1 MLKISPTTPPPQ
13 SFGTVPSN
21 STATSTFTFSNA
33 GNDCISASAI
43 SATPPFQ
50 PVNFSSF
57 VLAPSASQP
66 VTIEFNPNGAVG
78 TFAETINVTASPARG
93 DNSISVTGTSVPPA
107 QLTLRKALLP
117 NEDPGRFN
125 LQIDGVTKQTNVG
138 SGGSTGAQP
147 MSVGSHTVGET
158 GGTGTNLANY
168 STAIDCGA
176 GPVTGTSTTV
186 SLALGDDKTCTITNL
201 GSPRLAV
208 TKVVRPAGD
217 PGLFNLQVDRSTMA
231 GNVGTGGGT
240 GHQPMSVGS
249 HTVGETGGTGT
260 NLANYGTAIDC
271 GAGPVTGTSTTVSL
285 ALGDDKTCTI
295 TNLGPPRLAVTK
307 EVQPAGDPGLFNLQI
322 DWNTIAGNV
331 SAGGTTGAQPMSVGS
346 HTVGETG
353 GGTNLAN
360 YGTAIDCGAGPVAG
374 TSTTVS
380 LALGDDKTC
389 TITNLGPPRL
399 TVNKVLVHP
408 WTQSIRLFNLQID
421 GTTVRANVNSG
432 STGPQIVSPGNHTAS
447 ETGGTGTSLDAFY
460 VVIGGDCAADGTI
473 QLTPG
478 ESKTCTITNYDNY
491 GGCPVQSQCCE
502 PGDGTLGCKRCS
514 APGKGC

>member
-1 MLKISPTTPPPQ
+1 M
-13 SFGTVPSN
+13 
-21 STATSTFTFSNA
+21 
-33 GNDCISASAI
+33 
-43 SATPPFQ
+43 
-50 PVNFSSF
+50 
-57 VLAPSASQP
+57 LAPSASQP

-295 TNLGPPRLAVTK
+295 TNLGPPRL
-307 EVQPAGDPGLFNLQI
+307 
-322 DWNTIAGNV
+322 
-331 SAGGTTGAQPMSVGS
+331 
-346 HTVGETG
+346 
-353 GGTNLAN
+353 
-360 YGTAIDCGAGPVAG
+360 
-374 TSTTVS
+374 
-380 LALGDDKTC
+380 
-389 TITNLGPPRL
+389 